1 MRETF
6 VELGIIVKAV
16 RSGDYDARLAIFT
29 ATGLQWRTIK
39 GVYRPK
45 AKFAAASGLFTVAEF
60 TVSGQSITG
69 INVLVAPY
77 TLAKDLNRYYLA
89 CSLADA
95 LLHLE
100 FVEQAPQALIT
111 AVNAITALATTD
123 QSCYP
128 IFLDFYG
135 QILEILGYQ
144 IDLHYDR
151 DHLTHSAAKKLVQ
164 QTIEAYRNY
173 VDYQIQFVEKLY
185 LDVWL
190 CLFHDML
197 ERLEKAVL
205 VACVKAF
212 GFGTHNRFR
221 GNLIQSRHHIAT

>member
-6 VELGIIVKAV
+6 VELGIIVKSV

-29 ATGLQWRTIK
+29 GTGLVWRTVK

-45 AKFAAASGLFTVAEF
+45 AKFAAAAGLFTVAEF

-77 TLAKDLNRYYLA
+77 GLTKDLNRYYLA
-89 CSLADA
+89 CSIADA

-100 FVEQAPQALIT
+100 FVEQTPQALIT
-111 AVNAITALATTD
+111 AVNAMTALATTD
-123 QSCYP
+123 ESCYP

-144 IDLHYDR
+144 MDWHFDR
-151 DHLTHSAAKKLVQ
+151 ANLTHSHAKKLVQ
-164 QTIEAYRNY
+164 QMIEAYLNY
-173 VDYQIQFVEKLY
+173 VDYKIEFME
-185 LDVWL
+185 
-190 CLFHDML
+190 
-197 ERLEKAVL
+197 
-205 VACVKAF
+205 
-212 GFGTHNRFR
+212 GF
-221 GNLIQSRHHIAT
+221 I

>member
-6 VELGIIVKAV
+6 VELGIVVKTV

-60 TVSGQSITG
+60 TVSGQAITG
-69 INVLVAPY
+69 INVLVSPFG
-77 TLAKDLNRYYLA
+77 LAKDINRYYLA

-100 FVEQAPQALIT
+100 FVEQAPQALVT
-111 AVNAITALATTD
+111 AINAMTALATTD
-123 QSCYP
+123 ESCYL

-135 QILEILGYQ
+135 QILEMLGYQ
-144 IDLHYDR
+144 INLDFDR
-151 DHLTHSAAKKLVQ
+151 AHLTHSTAKKLVQ
-164 QTIEAYRNY
+164 RTIEAYRNH
-173 VDYQIQFVEKLY
+173 VDYAIQFCEKLY
-185 LDVWL
+185 LD
-190 CLFHDML
+190 
-197 ERLEKAVL
+197 A
-205 VACVKAF
+205 
-212 GFGTHNRFR
+212 
-221 GNLIQSRHHIAT
+221 